1 VTLLMLLLT
10 LAVVAGVIA
19 VATGVI
25 RGGLDE
31 PAQTIPARALPAD
44 AITGRDVASLRFVQG
59 LRGYRMDQVDAALD
73 ALAVE
78 VDRLRAQVAQEK
90 SARVQLAR
98 GGLGTASGPE
108 TAEPAPGAPQASA
121 PTGSLSAQELGTG
134 SLRTPVPDAGSSP
147 ATGAGT
153 GSLPTTGPG
162 PVAPSASAPSAPEPG
177 SRSTPATGSLS
188 TSPAFGIPEVPSRPG
203 DGSEWGPQ
211 AFGEPAATTGSPT
224 TQVNRVTDRAPDPD
238 TRPLRRPRR
247 RSENDASRPD
257 AAPDRSASDRSA
269 PDRSAPDRSGPDPQ
283 DRA

>member
-147 ATGAGT
+147 ATG
-153 GSLPTTGPG
+153 PG

-188 TSPAFGIPEVPSRPG
+188 ASPAFGIPEVPSRPG

-247 RSENDASRPD
+247 RSEHDAFRPD
-257 AAPDRSASDRSA
+257 AA
-269 PDRSAPDRSGPDPQ
+269 PDRSAPDRSGPDRSGPDPQ